1 MNIPIEPLLTVDQIS
16 VTFKD
21 GREDLAAKTLKPWK
35 KSAFH

>member
-21 GREDLAAKTLKPWK
+21 GREDLEALEEVSFSLSDKE
-35 KSAFH
+35 